1 MLVTTSGAVT
11 IEDLNETLRPQRLC
25 IPIFPLVEGLTLA
38 ELVAQNAGGRR
49 KLRYGSIQ
57 RYLRAMT
64 VTTGAESS
72 PLVLGGPTHKR
83 ATGYGLQRA
92 LVGPEPWATYLPK
105 AHLTTLTLSLTPLP
119 QTRRAL
125 LLACPN
131 IACALQLA
139 TKIMQAGLS
148 LSAFAFLEPEKERRN
163 LQLLL
168 ELEDRSAVLLR
179 QTEQIVHLAHQFN
192 TALLAEVEG
201 LGPEAGSLWQAWEMV
216 AAFGAKQRTE
226 AKDLFLDLTLPRA
239 NLASF
244 YNQAKRLAQRYQ
256 TEIAVWGE
264 LGVGEIHVQILAGP
278 LTPEELTQAAI
289 MVYNVA
295 QQLGGRLCTEHGL
308 NPLLHKLWQ
317 PEEQQ
322 RGLRAGLAKV
332 AVAQTAPALSSLDF
346 LKALT
351 PLVGPEGILTSAE
364 DLACYAS
371 DASFAQ
377 TEGRPLAVLLPRTTA
392 EVSAVL
398 RLTAQAGWP
407 VVARGAGSGLA
418 GGAIPTGHAVILALT
433 RLQRC
438 TIEPTQALAKV
449 GAGVT
454 TAELQRQ
461 AETYG
466 LFYPPDPSSQSVA
479 TIGGNL
485 ACNAGGPRCLKYGV
499 TSDYVL
505 GLTAVLADGSILK
518 LGDGLAAQ
526 GFDAG
531 WVQLLVGSEG
541 TLAVFTEATL
551 RLLPKPA
558 AKQTTLALFSTL
570 AAACTT
576 VEAIMAAGLRP
587 ASLEL
592 MDAVTIEVVEAY
604 LHLGLPQDA
613 GALLL
618 ILNDGEPETVAWETA
633 QVTTLLQQGGA
644 QTIRVAQCPKDEA
657 LLWQARRAIGPALA
671 RKRPNRLGEDICVPL
686 PQIVQTVQ
694 EIGAIARQFALLIP
708 VFGHAGDGNLHP
720 NILFDARDPAEV
732 QRAWQA
738 AAAIFALALN
748 VGGTLS
754 GEHGIGT
761 LKRPFLAQAL
771 GPELLALHRTIKKT
785 FDPQGRLN
793 PGKLFP

>member
-1 MLVTTSGAVT
+1 V
-11 IEDLNETLRPQRLC
+11 
-25 IPIFPLVEGLTLA
+25 
-38 ELVAQNAGGRR
+38 
-49 KLRYGSIQ
+49 
-57 RYLRAMT
+57 
-64 VTTGAESS
+64 
-72 PLVLGGPTHKR
+72 
-83 ATGYGLQRA
+83 
-92 LVGPEPWATYLPK
+92 
-105 AHLTTLTLSLTPLP
+105 
-119 QTRRAL
+119 
-125 LLACPN
+125 
-131 IACALQLA
+131 
-139 TKIMQAGLS
+139 
-148 LSAFAFLEPEKERRN
+148 AFLE
-163 LQLLL
+163 
-168 ELEDRSAVLLR
+168 A
-179 QTEQIVHLAHQFN
+179 LA
-192 TALLAEVEG
+192 
-201 LGPEAGSLWQAWEMV
+201 P
-216 AAFGAKQRTE
+216 
-226 AKDLFLDLTLPRA
+226 
-239 NLASF
+239 
-244 YNQAKRLAQRYQ
+244 
-256 TEIAVWGE
+256 I
-264 LGVGEIHVQILAGP
+264 
-278 LTPEELTQAAI
+278 
-289 MVYNVA
+289 
-295 QQLGGRLCTEHGL
+295 
-308 NPLLHKLWQ
+308 
-317 PEEQQ
+317 
-322 RGLRAGLAKV
+322 
-332 AVAQTAPALSSLDF
+332 
-346 LKALT
+346 
-351 PLVGPEGILTSAE
+351 VGPEGILTSAE

-377 TEGRPLAVLLPRTTA
+377 PEGRPLAVLLPRTTA

-418 GGAIPTGHAVILALT
+418 GGAIPAGNAVILALT
-433 RLQRC
+433 RLQSC

-449 GAGVT
+449 EAGVT

-541 TLAVFTEATL
+541 TLAIFTEATL

-558 AKQTTLALFSTL
+558 AKQTTLALFPTL

-576 VEAIMAAGLRP
+576 VETIMAAGLRP

-618 ILNDGEPETVAWETA
+618 VLNDGEPETVAWETA
-633 QVTTLLQQGGA
+633 QVTTFLQQGGA
-644 QTIRVAQCPKDEA
+644 QTIKVAGSPKDEA

-686 PQIVQTVQ
+686 PQIAQTVQ
-694 EIGAIARQFALLIP
+694 EIGGIARQFALPIP

-720 NILFDARDPAEV
+720 NILFDARNPAEV

-738 AAAIFALALN
+738 AEAIFALALR

-771 GPELLALHRTIKKT
+771 GPELLALHHTIKKT